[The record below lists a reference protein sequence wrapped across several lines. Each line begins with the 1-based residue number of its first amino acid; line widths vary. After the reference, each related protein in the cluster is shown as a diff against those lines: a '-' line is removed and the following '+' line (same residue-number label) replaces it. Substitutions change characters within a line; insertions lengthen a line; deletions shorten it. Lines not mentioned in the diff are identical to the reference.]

1 MSVVTFQQAGAKPPE
16 RGDVTEGVGCEIGEA
31 PRTTPAGALTWT
43 SSAERN
49 RQLKH
54 WRRAVFAIFGERPRV
69 IRVAWVLTDLFNVK
83 KGYAFPTNQY
93 LAEATNMWVSHLR
106 EALLLLESG
115 GAIIRAN
122 VTNPTTDQIQRVI
135 YPAAAIIPRPAL
147 GHGGRSPTL
156 GQRGE
161 PQQAGHQ
168 NLRRTPRIQRS
179 QMALAKADSARRDE
193 RKRHGERGPVS
204 APEPAHASV
213 ATSQRGYPSSEATRD
228 RQGTRLTEEATVG
241 MSRSTEDRQSS
252 KLGTESA
259 PDDGIP
265 EFLRRKAKGAAGDC
279 PRDAVGMASD
289 RTIAEE
295 DAEWML

>member
-1 MSVVTFQQAGAKPPE
+1 MTDPDSPP
-16 RGDVTEGVGCEIGEA
+16 
-31 PRTTPAGALTWT
+31 GALTWK

-49 RQLKH
+49 RQLRI
-54 WRRAVFAIFGERPRV
+54 WRRAVFAIFGERPRC
-69 IRVAWVLTDLFNVK
+69 IRLAWVLTNLFNVNR
-83 KGYAFPTNQY
+83 GYAFPTNQY

-106 EALLLLESG
+106 EALLILESG

-147 GHGGRSPTL
+147 GHEGRSPNL

-168 NLRRTPRIQRS
+168 NLRRTPRIQSS
-179 QMALAKADSARRDE
+179 QIALAKADSARRDE
-193 RKRHGERGPVS
+193 HKRHGERGPVS
-204 APEPAHASV
+204 APEPAHAPV
-213 ATSQRGYPSSEATRD
+213 ATPQEGYPSSEATRD
-228 RQGTRLTEEATVG
+228 GQGTRLTEEATVG
-241 MSRSTEDRQSS
+241 MSRSGCTEDRQSS
-252 KLGTESA
+252 MLGTESA

-265 EFLRRKAKGAAGDC
+265 EFLRRKAKGAAGDR
-279 PRDAVGMASD
+279 PRDAGGMASD

-295 DAEWML
+295 EGEWTI